1 MQTPL
6 HLAAREGNGKCI
18 EVLLEN
24 GADYMLEND
33 RKETALKLA
42 TDKSCHDQ
50 LESTIAR
57 LEVPQRSRIEEDIVE
72 SAPKRKYMAFY
83 SKLSGIYYTKP

>member
-72 SAPKRKYMAFY
+72 SEPTIRIQACKYFNY
-83 SKLSGIYYTKP
+83 S

>member
-6 HLAAREGNGKCI
+6 HFAAREGNGKCI

-24 GADYMLEND
+24 GADYKLEND

-42 TDKSCHDQ
+42 TAKPCRDQ
-50 LESTIAR
+50 LENTIAR
-57 LEVPQRSRIEEDIVE
+57 LEVPQRSKTEEDIVQ
-72 SAPKRKYMAFY
+72 
-83 SKLSGIYYTKP
+83 SKLECVG